1 MPVERNMDSLSL
13 LVTDSL
19 DVAGE
24 SAAPGVLVNVTGD
37 TGRCFKPAFCAAL
50 VLSVQRWLT
59 GIMTT
64 VHGDCWRLESVQFR
78 DTLADQPDQ
87 VAGQLEPATLSR
99 VWVEELG
106 SPPQP
111 ASIC

>member
-13 LVTDSL
+13 LATDSL

-24 SAAPGVLVNVTGD
+24 SAAPGVLVNATGD

-50 VLSVQRWLT
+50 MVSVQKWLT
-59 GIMTT
+59 GIMAT
-64 VHGDCWRLESVQFR
+64 VQGDYWRLENVQFR

-87 VAGQLEPATLSR
+87 VAGQLVPATLSR
-99 VWVEELG
+99 GWVEELG
-106 SPPQP
+106 
-111 ASIC
+111 